1 MHSAAGAAI
10 GETSLLRFRSD
21 DLDEV
26 RGFVRHHFGD
36 HSRVPQRPGPL
47 GFEIVVS
54 RGPRSF
60 AGRQSQAT
68 PTTVRAA
75 VRSVT
80 VHLPMQRGAE
90 YRVGRRLLRSRPEVA
105 VLLTPGVD
113 YTVRAAPDR
122 AHGFGLDVSLLKKE
136 LEVRGGSRA
145 GSWHLQCLEL
155 PLMPAESAEFR
166 HLTDAHVA
174 AACGSPDRRS
184 VEGIRAI
191 EQRVARWLATRVA
204 QASGLAPL
212 SSSSREVAERVEA
225 WIRGH
230 VSQAIT
236 LDQLSAVGGV
246 SRRTLQKACLARWGQ
261 SPLELVVSRRLDVV
275 RTWLAADPL
284 AMTVTEAAV
293 RGGFTHLG
301 RFSVQY
307 KQAFGESPSD
317 TLAKRRRQAA

>member
-10 GETSLLRFRSD
+10 GETSLLRCRSD

-26 RGFVRHHFGD
+26 REFVRHYFGD

-47 GFEIVVS
+47 GFEIVGS

-75 VRSVT
+75 VQSVT

-90 YRVGRRLLRSRPEVA
+90 YRVGRRLLRSSPEVA

-113 YTVRAAPDR
+113 YTVRAAPGR
-122 AHGFGLDVSLLKKE
+122 AHGFGLDLSLLKKE

-145 GSWHLQCLEL
+145 NSWHLQCLEL
-155 PLMPAESAEFR
+155 PLVTAESTQFRRFAEA
-166 HLTDAHVA
+166 HLA
-174 AACGSPDRRS
+174 AARRGPGRRD
-184 VEGIRAI
+184 VEAIRAI
-191 EQRVARWLATRVA
+191 EEHFARWLATRIA
-204 QASGLAPL
+204 ETTALAPL
-212 SSSSREVAERVEA
+212 SPSSREVAERVEA

-301 RFSVQY
+301 RFSVLY